1 MTMDK
6 ANETLAERIGD
17 KQPQRRRTITEV
29 LAEKEEKAP
38 PLPQG
43 QQGHQWPP
51 QRGPPTI
58 WRLPM
63 VLAVTGMA
71 KSALWKAISEGQ
83 FPRPIH
89 IFASGR
95 AVGWV
100 ASEVI
105 EHIEQRIKA
114 RDQQAAK

>member
-1 MTMDK
+1 MDK
-6 ANETLAERIGD
+6 TNETLAERIGD

-29 LAEKEEKAP
+29 LAQKEKKAP
-38 PLPQG
+38 PLPKG
-43 QQGHQWPP
+43 QRDHQWPP
-51 QRGPPTI
+51 QRGPPIVI

>member
-1 MTMDK
+1 MDK
-6 ANETLAERIGD
+6 TNETLAERIGD
-17 KQPQRRRTITEV
+17 KQPQPRRTLAEVITE
-29 LAEKEEKAP
+29 KEAKTP

-43 QQGHQWPP
+43 EQVHQWPP

-63 VLAVTGMA
+63 VLAVTGIE
-71 KSALWKAISEGQ
+71 KSALWKAISEGH

>member
-6 ANETLAERIGD
+6 TNETLAERIGD
-17 KQPQRRRTITEV
+17 KQPQRRRTLAEVITE
-29 LAEKEEKAP
+29 KEAKAP

-43 QQGHQWPP
+43 QREHEWPAP
-51 QRGPPTI
+51 RGPPTI

-71 KSALWKAISEGQ
+71 KSALWKAISEGL

>member
-1 MTMDK
+1 MDK
-6 ANETLAERIGD
+6 TNETLAERIGD
-17 KQPQRRRTITEV
+17 KQPQRRRTLAEVITE
-29 LAEKEEKAP
+29 KEAKAP

>member
-1 MTMDK
+1 MDK
-6 ANETLAERIGD
+6 TNETLAERIGD
-17 KQPQRRRTITEV
+17 KQPQRRRTLAEVITE
-29 LAEKEEKAP
+29 KEAKTP

-43 QQGHQWPP
+43 QREHEWPAP
-51 QRGPPTI
+51 RGPPTI

-63 VLAVTGMA
+63 VLAGMA

-89 IFASGR
+89 ILASGR

-100 ASEVI
+100 ASEVLAGLP
-105 EHIEQRIKA
+105 A
-114 RDQQAAK
+114 R

>member
-1 MTMDK
+1 M
-6 ANETLAERIGD
+6 R
-17 KQPQRRRTITEV
+17 RVRSRRTKV
-29 LAEKEEKAP
+29 
-38 PLPQG
+38 
-43 QQGHQWPP
+43 
-51 QRGPPTI
+51 RS
-58 WRLPM
+58 RL

-71 KSALWKAISEGQ
+71 KSAHWKAISEGL